1 MIEEEAIVT
10 GIEGRSIWVE
20 KLQKSACGS
29 CAQGCS
35 TSLVARMMGDKPV
48 RLRVEADGSVAPGD
62 RVVIG
67 VEDGALVAGSFRMY
81 LLPLFALFGGAS
93 LGKLLADQG
102 LFASA
107 DAGSIT
113 GGLLGLGLAFAA
125 LKYYP
130 GLYRQNPRPVFV
142 RRLSR

>member
-10 GIEGRSIWVE
+10 EVEGRSIWVE
-20 KLQKSACGS
+20 KFQKSACGS

-35 TSLVARMMGDKPV
+35 TSLVARLLGGKPM
-48 RLRVEADGSVAPGD
+48 RLKVDAEASVSPGD
-62 RVVIG
+62 RVIIG
-67 VEDGALVAGSFRMY
+67 VEEGALLAGSFRMY
-81 LLPLFALFGGAS
+81 LLPLFSLLGGAL

-107 DAGSIT
+107 DAGAIA
-113 GGLLGLGLAFAA
+113 GGLLGLGLTFIL

-130 GLYRQNPRPVFV
+130 GLHRQGLHPVFI
-142 RRLSR
+142 RRISR